1 MFWME
6 TAIISSEK
14 LSKLKQKEIVHMSVL
29 IDFAIRNYELG
40 YRCPDGDQLENS
52 WSITVRYVCF
62 GWPYTYFYFW
72 ICVNYIWLWKGF

>member
-1 MFWME
+1 ME

-52 WSITVRYVCF
+52 
-62 GWPYTYFYFW
+62 
-72 ICVNYIWLWKGF
+72 